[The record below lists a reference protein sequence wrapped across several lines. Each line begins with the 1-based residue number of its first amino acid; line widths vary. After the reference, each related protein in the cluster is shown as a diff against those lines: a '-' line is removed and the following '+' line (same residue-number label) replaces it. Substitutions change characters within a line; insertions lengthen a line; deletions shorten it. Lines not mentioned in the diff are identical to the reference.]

1 MKLMVV
7 EDEKVIRNGLLK
19 HVPWQKLGVLEVQ
32 AAENG
37 EKALELAETF
47 HPDIVLSDIRMPGMS
62 GIELCRT
69 LREKYPE
76 IEIIFSTGYADKE
89 YLKAAIDLHAVGYV
103 EKPVN
108 VNLLAENVKEAV
120 KRVGERRKNERAKL
134 RNYLLELDT
143 DVSMEQAEGT
153 YFRIVRIHF
162 DREGCGN
169 GFLPMFEK
177 ELKAVFLQHDISM
190 TATLLDPFCLILLLG
205 SEEEKRWKKIEP
217 ILLSALNKF
226 TSDGTL
232 GGYFVSNGTRGS
244 GKEEILR
251 SYHEAKEAEKA
262 LSWLGW
268 GKSVCFEEVPPEL
281 PWESEWKQD
290 GKKQLDVFYHLLM
303 EKEKKEACR
312 FQKNLYEELVQRHM
326 HMSSTVRYIYCQM
339 QEMLE
344 KAAEYFYPG
353 NMEKPWEQ
361 NGTDFFWQAETF
373 AEMRD
378 EMIRQIEQLLERSE
392 DGKEKKK
399 TENSFT
405 ISKVTEY
412 IQEHYAETDLSIA
425 RIADSVYLTPTY
437 LSAVFKK
444 QTGLTIGQYL
454 LGIRVERAKQKM
466 KDPQL
471 KFYQISEQ
479 VGYADANYF
488 AKIFKKM
495 TGMTL
500 TEYKESLRL

>member
-251 SYHEAKEAEKA
+251 SYHEAKEAAKA

-268 GKSVCFEEVPPEL
+268 GKSV
-281 PWESEWKQD
+281 
-290 GKKQLDVFYHLLM
+290 
-303 EKEKKEACR
+303 
-312 FQKNLYEELVQRHM
+312 
-326 HMSSTVRYIYCQM
+326 
-339 QEMLE
+339 
-344 KAAEYFYPG
+344 
-353 NMEKPWEQ
+353 
-361 NGTDFFWQAETF
+361 
-373 AEMRD
+373 
-378 EMIRQIEQLLERSE
+378 
-392 DGKEKKK
+392 
-399 TENSFT
+399 
-405 ISKVTEY
+405 
-412 IQEHYAETDLSIA
+412 
-425 RIADSVYLTPTY
+425 
-437 LSAVFKK
+437 
-444 QTGLTIGQYL
+444 
-454 LGIRVERAKQKM
+454 
-466 KDPQL
+466 
-471 KFYQISEQ
+471 
-479 VGYADANYF
+479 
-488 AKIFKKM
+488 
-495 TGMTL
+495 
-500 TEYKESLRL
+500 

>member
-76 IEIIFSTGYADKE
+76 IEIIFSAGYADKE

-244 GKEEILR
+244 GKEEIP
-251 SYHEAKEAEKA
+251 
-262 LSWLGW
+262 
-268 GKSVCFEEVPPEL
+268 GKSPAL
-281 PWESEWKQD
+281 PGAP
-290 GKKQLDVFYHLLM
+290 GK
-303 EKEKKEACR
+303 R
-312 FQKNLYEELVQRHM
+312 
-326 HMSSTVRYIYCQM
+326 
-339 QEMLE
+339 
-344 KAAEYFYPG
+344 
-353 NMEKPWEQ
+353 
-361 NGTDFFWQAETF
+361 
-373 AEMRD
+373 
-378 EMIRQIEQLLERSE
+378 
-392 DGKEKKK
+392 
-399 TENSFT
+399 
-405 ISKVTEY
+405 
-412 IQEHYAETDLSIA
+412 
-425 RIADSVYLTPTY
+425 
-437 LSAVFKK
+437 
-444 QTGLTIGQYL
+444 
-454 LGIRVERAKQKM
+454 
-466 KDPQL
+466 
-471 KFYQISEQ
+471 
-479 VGYADANYF
+479 
-488 AKIFKKM
+488 
-495 TGMTL
+495 
-500 TEYKESLRL
+500 

>member
-19 HVPWQKLGVLEVQ
+19 HVPWQKLGVWEVQ

-177 ELKAVFLQHDISM
+177 ELKAVFLQ
-190 TATLLDPFCLILLLG
+190 
-205 SEEEKRWKKIEP
+205 R
-217 ILLSALNKF
+217 
-226 TSDGTL
+226 
-232 GGYFVSNGTRGS
+232 
-244 GKEEILR
+244 
-251 SYHEAKEAEKA
+251 
-262 LSWLGW
+262 
-268 GKSVCFEEVPPEL
+268 
-281 PWESEWKQD
+281 
-290 GKKQLDVFYHLLM
+290 
-303 EKEKKEACR
+303 
-312 FQKNLYEELVQRHM
+312 
-326 HMSSTVRYIYCQM
+326 
-339 QEMLE
+339 
-344 KAAEYFYPG
+344 
-353 NMEKPWEQ
+353 
-361 NGTDFFWQAETF
+361 
-373 AEMRD
+373 
-378 EMIRQIEQLLERSE
+378 
-392 DGKEKKK
+392 
-399 TENSFT
+399 
-405 ISKVTEY
+405 
-412 IQEHYAETDLSIA
+412 
-425 RIADSVYLTPTY
+425 
-437 LSAVFKK
+437 
-444 QTGLTIGQYL
+444 
-454 LGIRVERAKQKM
+454 
-466 KDPQL
+466 
-471 KFYQISEQ
+471 
-479 VGYADANYF
+479 
-488 AKIFKKM
+488 
-495 TGMTL
+495 
-500 TEYKESLRL
+500 

>member
-1 MKLMVV
+1 
-7 EDEKVIRNGLLK
+7 
-19 HVPWQKLGVLEVQ
+19 
-32 AAENG
+32 
-37 EKALELAETF
+37 
-47 HPDIVLSDIRMPGMS
+47 
-62 GIELCRT
+62 
-69 LREKYPE
+69 
-76 IEIIFSTGYADKE
+76 
-89 YLKAAIDLHAVGYV
+89 
-103 EKPVN
+103 
-108 VNLLAENVKEAV
+108 
-120 KRVGERRKNERAKL
+120 
-134 RNYLLELDT
+134 
-143 DVSMEQAEGT
+143 
-153 YFRIVRIHF
+153 
-162 DREGCGN
+162 
-169 GFLPMFEK
+169 
-177 ELKAVFLQHDISM
+177 
-190 TATLLDPFCLILLLG
+190 
-205 SEEEKRWKKIEP
+205 
-217 ILLSALNKF
+217 
-226 TSDGTL
+226 
-232 GGYFVSNGTRGS
+232 
-244 GKEEILR
+244 
-251 SYHEAKEAEKA
+251 
-262 LSWLGW
+262 
-268 GKSVCFEEVPPEL
+268 
-281 PWESEWKQD
+281 
-290 GKKQLDVFYHLLM
+290 M

-312 FQKNLYEELVQRHM
+312 FQKNLYEELVRRHM

-344 KAAEYFYPG
+344 KAAEYFYLG

-378 EMIRQIEQLLERSE
+378 EMIRRIEQLLKRSE

-454 LGIRVERAKQKM
+454 LGIRVEHAKQKM

-495 TGMTL
+495 TGMTP

>member
-19 HVPWQKLGVLEVQ
+19 HVPWQKLGVWEVQ
-32 AAENG
+32 AAKNG

-177 ELKAVFLQHDISM
+177 ELK
-190 TATLLDPFCLILLLG
+190 T
-205 SEEEKRWKKIEP
+205 
-217 ILLSALNKF
+217 
-226 TSDGTL
+226 
-232 GGYFVSNGTRGS
+232 
-244 GKEEILR
+244 
-251 SYHEAKEAEKA
+251 
-262 LSWLGW
+262 
-268 GKSVCFEEVPPEL
+268 
-281 PWESEWKQD
+281 
-290 GKKQLDVFYHLLM
+290 VFY
-303 EKEKKEACR
+303 
-312 FQKNLYEELVQRHM
+312 
-326 HMSSTVRYIYCQM
+326 S
-339 QEMLE
+339 
-344 KAAEYFYPG
+344 
-353 NMEKPWEQ
+353 
-361 NGTDFFWQAETF
+361 
-373 AEMRD
+373 
-378 EMIRQIEQLLERSE
+378 MIFR
-392 DGKEKKK
+392 
-399 TENSFT
+399 
-405 ISKVTEY
+405 
-412 IQEHYAETDLSIA
+412 
-425 RIADSVYLTPTY
+425 
-437 LSAVFKK
+437 
-444 QTGLTIGQYL
+444 
-454 LGIRVERAKQKM
+454 
-466 KDPQL
+466 
-471 KFYQISEQ
+471 
-479 VGYADANYF
+479 
-488 AKIFKKM
+488 
-495 TGMTL
+495 
-500 TEYKESLRL
+500 

>member
-19 HVPWQKLGVLEVQ
+19 YVPWQKLGVWEVQ

-108 VNLLAENVKEAV
+108 VN
-120 KRVGERRKNERAKL
+120 
-134 RNYLLELDT
+134 
-143 DVSMEQAEGT
+143 
-153 YFRIVRIHF
+153 
-162 DREGCGN
+162 
-169 GFLPMFEK
+169 
-177 ELKAVFLQHDISM
+177 FLQHDISM

-251 SYHEAKEAEKA
+251 SYHEAKEAAKA

-312 FQKNLYEELVQRHM
+312 FQKNLYEELVRRHM

-378 EMIRQIEQLLERSE
+378 EMIRRIEQLLKRSE

-454 LGIRVERAKQKM
+454 LGIRVEHAKQKM

-495 TGMTL
+495 TGMTP

>member
-19 HVPWQKLGVLEVQ
+19 HVPWQKLGVWEVQ

-89 YLKAAIDLHAVGYV
+89 YLKVAIDLHAVGYV

-108 VNLLAENVKEAV
+108 ANLLAENVKEAV

-143 DVSMEQAEGT
+143 DVSMEQADGT

-177 ELKAVFLQHDISM
+177 ELKAAFLQHDISM

-251 SYHEAKEAEKA
+251 SYHEAKRQRKRFPGLDGEKVCA
-262 LSWLGW
+262 L
-268 GKSVCFEEVPPEL
+268 
-281 PWESEWKQD
+281 
-290 GKKQLDVFYHLLM
+290 KK
-303 EKEKKEACR
+303 CR
-312 FQKNLYEELVQRHM
+312 RNF
-326 HMSSTVRYIYCQM
+326 
-339 QEMLE
+339 
-344 KAAEYFYPG
+344 PG
-353 NMEKPWEQ
+353 NRSGNRMVKNSWM
-361 NGTDFFWQAETF
+361 FF
-373 AEMRD
+373 
-378 EMIRQIEQLLERSE
+378 IIC
-392 DGKEKKK
+392 
-399 TENSFT
+399 
-405 ISKVTEY
+405 
-412 IQEHYAETDLSIA
+412 
-425 RIADSVYLTPTY
+425 
-437 LSAVFKK
+437 
-444 QTGLTIGQYL
+444 
-454 LGIRVERAKQKM
+454 
-466 KDPQL
+466 
-471 KFYQISEQ
+471 
-479 VGYADANYF
+479 
-488 AKIFKKM
+488 
-495 TGMTL
+495 
-500 TEYKESLRL
+500 